1 MLYLSS
7 FFGRT
12 VSNVDVKSEITL
24 KFSDF
29 ALVFPKIIRGNTDTF
44 ETLIGQKF
52 LYIQRQKDA
61 VYFHFSSAQYI
72 TFPFNVSGDKK
83 IRLVNKE
90 KESVLKLD
98 DEREFENI

>member
-12 VSNVDVKSEITL
+12 VSNVIVNTEITI
-24 KFSDF
+24 KFADF
-29 ALVFPKIIRGNTDTF
+29 SIVFPKVIYGNTETF

-52 LYIQRQKDA
+52 LYIQKQRDE

-72 TFPFNVSGDKK
+72 TFPINKLSDKK
-83 IRLVNKE
+83 IRLCNKE
-90 KESVLKLD
+90 NETVMKLD
-98 DEREFENI
+98 DEKEFENI

>member
-12 VSNVDVKSEITL
+12 VSNVEIKSEIIL

-29 ALVFPKIIRGNTDTF
+29 SLVFPKIIRGNTDTF

-52 LYIQRQKDA
+52 LYIQRQKEA

-72 TFPFNVSGDKK
+72 TFPFNVPGDRK
-83 IRLVNKE
+83 IKLVNKE